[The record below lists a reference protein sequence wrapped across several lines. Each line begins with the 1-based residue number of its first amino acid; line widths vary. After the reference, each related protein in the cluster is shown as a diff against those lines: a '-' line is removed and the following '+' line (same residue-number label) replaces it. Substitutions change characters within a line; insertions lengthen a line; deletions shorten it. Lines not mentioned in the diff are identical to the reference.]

1 MNGAEFFRMIVVTAV
16 GFLGITALLGVMRR
30 RVGWDAAEQAGMWLS
45 LEVGIAA
52 VIFSLL
58 PYPLFYSVIDE
69 MSAWRFGSLLMVGYF
84 GWFMI
89 RVGLNVRQFGARF
102 PLMMWLLLVL
112 SGIFSTMEFI
122 NAIWWSSIAPYS
134 WGTLWLLALA
144 GIQLIAFVCY
154 DRTPQPKIFS
164 TPAPRPAAPPAQ
176 HRVRGDQRADYSNL
190 PPNDHTDYHAQS
202 HRGAINS
209 YRYRDERQVNAY
221 RRSLADSTV
230 RITPVIDR
238 QQRPTF
244 NRNPRP

>member
-16 GFLGITALLGVMRR
+16 GILGITALLGVMRR

-58 PYPLFYSVIDE
+58 PYPLLYSVTDE
-69 MSAWRFGSLLMVGYF
+69 MSAWRFGSLMMVAYF

-102 PLMMWLLLVL
+102 PVMMWLLLVL

-122 NAIWWSSIAPYS
+122 NAIWWSSIAPYT

-154 DRTPQPKIFS
+154 DRTPQPK
-164 TPAPRPAAPPAQ
+164 TYPAPRPVSAPTPVQ
-176 HRVRGDQRADYSNL
+176 HGVRGNQRTDYSNL
-190 PPNDHTDYHAQS
+190 PPNHHADDHTQS
-202 HRGAINS
+202 HRGANHS

-221 RRSLADSTV
+221 RRALADSTV
-230 RITPVIDR
+230 RVTPIG
-238 QQRPTF
+238 QQQSPA